1 MLRPLLP
8 WYDTLELMT
17 RKVPQTS
24 VTGLLVYVDLCAGD
38 CEFGV
43 VGVLMLL
50 EFGLFVYWGLVGG
63 RGVEVLKISFYFIDL
78 F

>member
-24 VTGLLVYVDLCAGD
+24 VTGLLVCVDLCARD

-43 VGVLMLL
+43 VGVLML
-50 EFGLFVYWGLVGG
+50 FGIVLFVY
-63 RGVEVLKISFYFIDL
+63 
-78 F
+78 

>member
-50 EFGLFVYWGLVGG
+50 GIVLFVY
-63 RGVEVLKISFYFIDL
+63 
-78 F
+78 